1 MQSGCEPCQSSFLC
15 RTQSISKMG
24 CLRMSRLDFHDDYTA
39 AIRRFDKQVQFTSSY
54 NDVASK
60 NAMPTTPKPAG
71 GNPLPSSSCS
81 S

>member
-1 MQSGCEPCQSSFLC
+1 
-15 RTQSISKMG
+15 
-24 CLRMSRLDFHDDYTA
+24 MSRLDFHDDYTA